1 MPADLLPL
9 PLVGNYKLSSIS
21 GKVLVTGNATLWVTD
36 SVAFATGDFIQIAPG
51 ASLKLYVSAATA
63 TIGGNGVINP
73 NGAAATFEYYGLPT
87 NTSLN
92 MSANASFT
100 GTVYAPQAD
109 FHLGGGGSDPYDFTG
124 ACVVNTVKMNGHFHF
139 HYDEALRKLIPGRY
153 VANSWDEL
161 DPN

>member
-1 MPADLLPL
+1 
-9 PLVGNYKLSSIS
+9 LSSFS

-36 SVAFATGDFIQIAPG
+36 SITFGSGEYIEIAPG

-63 TIGGNGVINP
+63 SFGGNGVING
-73 NGAAATFEYYGLPT
+73 NGSATSFAYYGLPT

-92 MSANASFT
+92 MNANASFT
-100 GTVYAPQAD
+100 GTIYAPEAD
-109 FHLGGGGSDPYDFTG
+109 FHMGGGGSNPYDFVG

-139 HYDEALRKLIPGRY
+139 HYDEALRKVTTGRY
-153 VANSWDEL
+153 VAISWNEV